1 MALPDH
7 AYSDSTDMV
16 KIIVQTVQSQ
26 DRVLKELFGHLRYF
40 MQKKT
45 QANAICSFLAGKERE
60 NHGDWSP
67 EVPSTVSHSNIN
79 SVPLCLCWISIYFI
93 KTYS

>member
-40 MQKKT
+40 MQQRT
-45 QANAICSFLAGKERE
+45 QTNATQKVGKERE
-60 NHGDWSP
+60 NCGDWSAG
-67 EVPSTVSHSNIN
+67 VRF
-79 SVPLCLCWISIYFI
+79 PLQY
-93 KTYS
+93 

>member
-26 DRVLKELFGHLRYF
+26 DRVLKELFGHLRYLT
-40 MQKKT
+40 QEGKNPQTKT
-45 QANAICSFLAGKERE
+45 KPHTAQTNATCSICSFVRGKERE
-60 NHGDWSP
+60 NRGDQSP
-67 EVPSTVSHSNIN
+67 KVPPTGRRLS
-79 SVPLCLCWISIYFI
+79 
-93 KTYS
+93 

>member
-1 MALPDH
+1 MVLPDH

-40 MQKKT
+40 MKEKKT
-45 QANAICSFLAGKERE
+45 QTNAIVTLVA
-60 NHGDWSP
+60 
-67 EVPSTVSHSNIN
+67 
-79 SVPLCLCWISIYFI
+79 L
-93 KTYS
+93 

>member
-45 QANAICSFLAGKERE
+45 QTNATCSICSFVAGKERE
-60 NHGDWSP
+60 NHGDQSP
-67 EVPSTVSHSNIN
+67 KAPSTGIRFS
-79 SVPLCLCWISIYFI
+79 
-93 KTYS
+93 

>member
-1 MALPDH
+1 MALADH

-40 MQKKT
+40 MQKKNPNKCT
-45 QANAICSFLAGKERE
+45 L
-60 NHGDWSP
+60 
-67 EVPSTVSHSNIN
+67 
-79 SVPLCLCWISIYFI
+79 
-93 KTYS
+93 